1 MTSKIKEKIP
11 KEILNSDYRRE
22 MWKNSNNIINQIEKT
37 IPISSAYLLGSF
49 ASTKKRP
56 ADVDFIILLKSK
68 KGSKSKSNWSVD
80 MVIAPDN
87 KHGEFILEDAKKWMK
102 QKYGSK
108 KSAVIKLK

>member
-1 MTSKIKEKIP
+1 MVKKINQEIP
-11 KEILNSDYRRE
+11 KDLLNSKYR
-22 MWKNSNNIINQIEKT
+22 KNIWNNSKNIIKQIEKT

-56 ADVDFIILLKSK
+56 ADVDFIMLLKTK
-68 KGSKSKSNWSVD
+68 TGSKSKSNWSVD